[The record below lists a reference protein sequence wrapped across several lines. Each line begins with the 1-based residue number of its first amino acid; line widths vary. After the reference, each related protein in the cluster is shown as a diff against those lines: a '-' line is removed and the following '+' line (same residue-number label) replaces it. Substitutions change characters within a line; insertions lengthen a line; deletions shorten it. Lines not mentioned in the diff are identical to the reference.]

1 MQKTQLSLK
10 AQVGLV
16 LGILTFFSAAIGFA
30 GYMGTNQSSAKI
42 AAFAS
47 DGVTTTG
54 RITDK
59 YIHIV
64 TRVWV
69 YWLDVEFKTGDGVV
83 RHASENVANTIYDS
97 LDVGSSVQVTYVRSN
112 PQWFYIG
119 DTAPTERDVGIS
131 SVMFQVGSVSAVVCL
146 FSILGLVLWNGGGG
160 APDAPIPTAPAP
172 TSTHRASGG
181 PRATF
186 GTRKG

>member
-10 AQVGLV
+10 AQIGLV
-16 LGILTFFSAAIGFA
+16 LGVLTFFSAAVAFA
-30 GYMGTNQSSAKI
+30 GYMGAHQASAKM

-59 YIHIV
+59 YIHVV

-83 RHASENVANTIYDS
+83 HHVSENVANSIYDN
-97 LDVGSSVQVTYVRSN
+97 LDIGRPVQVTYVRSN
-112 PQWFYIG
+112 PQWFYVAG
-119 DTAPTERDVGIS
+119 TAPRERDVGIS
-131 SVMFQVGSVSAVVCL
+131 SVMFQVGSVSAVICL
-146 FSILGLVLWNGGGG
+146 FSTLGLVLWGDGAGNG
-160 APDAPIPTAPAP
+160 PAP
-172 TSTHRASGG
+172 EAPGAAAVRRASGG
-181 PRATF
+181 PRTTF
-186 GTRKG
+186 GVRRG